1 MSLRQARHALI
12 AALLPAFAGGAAA
25 EALSGLA
32 GTYGN
37 ANGCKYEATGNYV
50 DDDMVILKPDEYQTY
65 VTLCEFLE
73 VRSARDGSQ
82 VVMALCGHEGD
93 EAQTIEFMRF
103 VRDASGR
110 DAIAIFGQG
119 GDPYGEVEP
128 CR

>member
-1 MSLRQARHALI
+1 MSLRGARLALI
-12 AALLPAFAGGAAA
+12 AAMLPAFAGSASA

-37 ANGCKYEATGNYV
+37 ANGCKYEATGNYI
-50 DDDMVILKPDEYQTY
+50 DEDMVILKADEYQTY

-73 VRSARDGSQ
+73 VRVARDGSQ
-82 VVMALCGHEGD
+82 VVTALCGHEGD
-93 EAQTIEFMRF
+93 EAQTIDFMRF
-103 VRDASGR
+103 VKDRSGR
-110 DAIAIFGQG
+110 DAFAIFGQG

>member
-1 MSLRQARHALI
+1 M
-12 AALLPAFAGGAAA
+12 LPAFAGGASA

-37 ANGCKYEATGNYV
+37 ANGCKYEATGNYI
-50 DDDMVILKPDEYQTY
+50 DEDMVILKADEYQTY

-73 VRSARDGSQ
+73 VRVARDGSQ
-82 VVMALCGHEGD
+82 VVTALCGHEGD
-93 EAQTIEFMRF
+93 EAQTIDFMRF
-103 VRDASGR
+103 VKDRSGR
-110 DAIAIFGQG
+110 DAFAIFGQG